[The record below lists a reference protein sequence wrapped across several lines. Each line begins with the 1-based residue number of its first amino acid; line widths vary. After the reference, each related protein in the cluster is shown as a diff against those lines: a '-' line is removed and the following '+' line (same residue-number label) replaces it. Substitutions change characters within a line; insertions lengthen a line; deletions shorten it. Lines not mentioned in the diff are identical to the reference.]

1 MCRISVESAA
11 TCCAVCARLR
21 RHARARAR
29 RPAAL
34 CFGKD
39 KPAEFQNTC
48 KIIFGRNMRPDTEQE
63 SRQAMSVIKLY
74 YL

>member
-1 MCRISVESAA
+1 MCRVGRD
-11 TCCAVCARLR
+11 VLRRLR
-21 RHARARAR
+21 RHARARAGQLR
-29 RPAAL
+29 CVL
-34 CFGKD
+34 D